1 MLRAVRDHEWF
12 FLNKKCLA
20 LPVFAGLRRVGTT
33 AAADFCSFADAD
45 CSVSPWLSV
54 VVTYSQAK
62 AEQISPNKSVN
73 YPCTSSASTNP
84 PFPICLRV
92 LKHARLERPA
102 SMRFLYVAS
111 QVLARRCPA
120 TILCR
125 LNDHLRR
132 LPSHGRSSFRSCPRL
147 VSVSYE
153 LFIWY
158 YDSCK
163 KIGTK
168 HRGLRTLVEFR
179 TPQTHAHVGRT

>member
-92 LKHARLERPA
+92 LMHARLERPA

-132 LPSHGRSSFRSCPRL
+132 LPSTVGHPSAVALASCLFLTSYSFGIMTPVR
-147 VSVSYE
+147 
-153 LFIWY
+153 
-158 YDSCK
+158 

-168 HRGLRTLVEFR
+168 HRGLRTPVEFR
-179 TPQTHAHVGRT
+179 TPQTHAHVERT